1 MLSGISQEVDVMEQ
15 ERESF
20 DQLRRSFAELDE
32 AACRR
37 AAERVQAGERPQAAF
52 AQESVMVQLLRCY
65 N

>member
-1 MLSGISQEVDVMEQ
+1 MMEQ
-15 ERESF
+15 ERETY
-20 DQLRRSFAELDE
+20 DQLRRSFGELDE

-52 AQESVMVQLLRCY
+52 AQESVMVQLVRCY